1 MIIDYGIRQGSILG
15 PMIFN
20 LYVAD
25 LKGNIDRQTYVFNTL
40 IILLFLNI
48 LICKYANLQQ
58 SEEEINTSLT
68 KLTEWSNNSNLAL
81 NTGKTKSM
89 IFLLPS
95 WLILFLTFT

>member
-1 MIIDYGIRQGSILG
+1 MIIGYGIRQGSILG

-40 IILLFLNI
+40 IILLFINI

-68 KLTEWSNNSNLAL
+68 KLTEWSNNSNLVL